1 MSATWT
7 YDYKNKFWVA
17 LKGKIL
23 IDIRYLDIRIQLC
36 ITIFDYID
44 VILFLISG
52 PQLSRVPKKPASGC
66 PKGTHEY
73 WSNGGTCCS
82 THGCCWDRCVL
93 TDPNDYGDFLKGTG
107 AKWVRNNAKAYWMAQ
122 VNSNY

>member
-1 MSATWT
+1 M
-7 YDYKNKFWVA
+7 
-17 LKGKIL
+17 
-23 IDIRYLDIRIQLC
+23 C

-44 VILFLISG
+44 DTLFFTSG

-66 PKGTHEY
+66 PKGTHEW
-73 WSNGGTCCS
+73 WSNGGTCCIYD
-82 THGCCWDRCVL
+82 GCCWDRCVL
-93 TDPNDYGDFLKGTG
+93 TDPNDYGDLLKGTG